1 MRTRNEFFLP
11 SITQKTFSSQAPPN
25 CFPIHFSG
33 IAEEI
38 ISEHKFVAFYLVLIH
53 MFMYVQCY
61 FLLKKI
67 RKFTFAFKKMVV
79 DRTKQCLVLKR
90 TELI

>member
-1 MRTRNEFFLP
+1 
-11 SITQKTFSSQAPPN
+11 
-25 CFPIHFSG
+25 
-33 IAEEI
+33 
-38 ISEHKFVAFYLVLIH
+38 